1 MKHFARA
8 AALIAALTTGIGSAA
23 AAPSADA
30 SLVDFANPDPVLT
43 IKDALTP
50 ITVHQP
56 RNPTD
61 PTGISSGRPTARTSG
76 QSRSSSD
83 TSAECELPDSAA
95 SDTSGDRG
103 RRQLGFAVNIE
114 NLNAYGRRAYR
125 VIIPPATS
133 VAIVVQMATAAEPP
147 SLMAWTEPAL
157 AAHNRQLA
165 IFTTAVWR

>member
-50 ITVHQP
+50 YHGPSATEPDGSNWYLIRATNSAVRPVSRVLQATQAP
-56 RNPTD
+56 SVSFRILP
-61 PTGISSGRPTARTSG
+61 RPTRPAIVG
-76 QSRSSSD
+76 VASSD
-83 TSAECELPDSAA
+83 S
-95 SDTSGDRG
+95 
-103 RRQLGFAVNIE
+103 AVNIE

-133 VAIVVQMATAAEPP
+133 VPSSFRWPMQPSRRRSWPGPSPRSPP
-147 SLMAWTEPAL
+147 
-157 AAHNRQLA
+157 
-165 IFTTAVWR
+165 